1 VVEETRRNLRRGLFR
16 VYFATL
22 IGAVTFV
29 GWLLSVDLMRRLLPH
44 SNPMNPLQSLV
55 LMSAC
60 GSLLLRWKGSATGW
74 RARAAHLGSLFVAG
88 VGAFRLFDQLLGTH
102 LCPDYWL
109 FGVQSGPGERMVPL
123 EGFSDLLLGLGLLTL
138 DRGDSE
144 TMGWH
149 PQWIPAPIVPI
160 TMFSIAAWLFEGRH
174 MTDPGGLLPIGVASA
189 YGSALIAMGIWNAR
203 SDRGP
208 VSFLG
213 TDNPGSRMVRHMLVA
228 SGVMPLILAALSVF
242 GIEQHWFSAERG
254 LSLAV
259 LSGTIAIATITIGI
273 STRLRTL
280 DNLRR
285 NTLRDLKERVAMDE
299 AAARL
304 SAALMKIE
312 EVLRTTTTSPHEAAA
327 QLLSFLA
334 DFIGVP
340 QLCLYAVED
349 GEDEPQLVVLGCF
362 AHSEIQRLDQ
372 RFALGDGL
380 VGQCAVTR
388 RPLFMNDVPKD
399 YFRIRSGTLEVIPR
413 QLVFVPLVINEETV
427 GVLEIATLR
436 SLSEEHREFLLRSAR
451 IIAYALFRMR
461 EQLRMQRLL
470 SDLAAARSRT
480 ATTVPAPG

>member
-1 VVEETRRNLRRGLFR
+1 VEEIRRNPRRGLYR
-16 VYFATL
+16 VYFAIT
-22 IGAVTFV
+22 IGAVTFG
-29 GWLLSVDLMRRLLPH
+29 GWLFGIDLMRRLLPG
-44 SNPMNPLQSLV
+44 SIPMNPLQALV
-55 LMSAC
+55 LLAAC
-60 GSLLLRWKGSATGW
+60 ASLLLRWKEQPASW
-74 RARAAHLGSLFVAG
+74 RARSAHFATLFVLG
-88 VGAFRLFDQLLGTH
+88 VGGMRLFDGLIGTQ

-109 FGVQSGPGERMVPL
+109 FGIQSGPGERMVPL
-123 EGFSDLLLGLGLLTL
+123 EGLCDVLLGLGLWTL
-138 DRGDSE
+138 DRGDAE

-160 TMFSIAAWLFEGRH
+160 TMFSFAAWLFEGHH
-174 MTDPGGLLPIGVASA
+174 MTDSGGMLPIGVASA
-189 YGSALIAMGIWNAR
+189 WGNALVAMGVWNAR

-213 TDNPGSRMVRHMLVA
+213 TDNPGSRMVRYMLVA
-228 SGVMPLILAALSVF
+228 SGVMPLILAGLSVI
-242 GIEQHWFSAERG
+242 GIKQHWFSAERG

-259 LSGTIAIATITIGI
+259 FTGTIAIATITIGI

-285 NTLRDLKERVAMDE
+285 RTLKDLKERVAKDE
-299 AAARL
+299 GTAKL

-334 DFIGVP
+334 DFISVP

-362 AHSEIQRLDQ
+362 AHSDIQRLNQ

-388 RPLFMNDVPKD
+388 RPLFMDDVPKD
-399 YFRIRSGTLEVIPR
+399 YFRIRSGTLDTAPR
-413 QLVFVPLVINEETV
+413 QLVFVPLVVNEETV

-436 SLSEEHREFLLRSAR
+436 SLSEEHREFLLSSAR

-480 ATTVPAPG
+480 APATTAAP